1 MEKIKIINTK
11 DFREDLYLYVDD
23 RRKLPFKN
31 NRFDLKEYLKNIYF
45 WNKEK
50 LDKKL
55 NLDEEI
61 QLLVVK
67 KENSFLEENI
77 FFSFLV
83 KKEGLRYIV

>member
-31 NRFDLKEYLKNIYF
+31 NRFDLKEYLKNIYS

>member
-11 DFREDLYLYVDD
+11 DFRGDLYLYVDD

-31 NRFDLKEYLKNIYF
+31 NKFDLEEYLKNIYS

-55 NLDEEI
+55 KLDEEVV
-61 QLLVVK
+61 LLVVK
-67 KENSFLEENI
+67 KENSFLEEDI

>member
-31 NRFDLKEYLKNIYF
+31 NRFDLKEYLKNIYS

-67 KENSFLEENI
+67 KENSFLEEDI

>member
-1 MEKIKIINTK
+1 MEKIRIINTK

-31 NRFDLKEYLKNIYF
+31 NRFDLKEYLKNIYS

-67 KENSFLEENI
+67 KENSFLEEDI

>member
-31 NRFDLKEYLKNIYF
+31 NRFDLKEYLKNIYS

-67 KENSFLEENI
+67 KENSFLGENI

>member
-1 MEKIKIINTK
+1 MKKIKIKNETE
-11 DFREDLYLYVDD
+11 FRNDLYRYTLD

-31 NRFDLKEYLKNIYF
+31 NRFDLKEYLKNIYS

-67 KENSFLEENI
+67 KENSFLEEDI

>member
-31 NRFDLKEYLKNIYF
+31 NRFDLKEYLKSIYS